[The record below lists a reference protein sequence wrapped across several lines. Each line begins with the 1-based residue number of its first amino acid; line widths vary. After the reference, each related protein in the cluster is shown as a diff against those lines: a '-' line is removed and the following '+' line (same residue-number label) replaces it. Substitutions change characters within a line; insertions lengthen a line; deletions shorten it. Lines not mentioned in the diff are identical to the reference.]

1 MFHLHLF
8 SFFFFF
14 FFFFVFAYTMMI
26 SSRANPLN
34 ASITSSARGN
44 ASRVLKQPRASS
56 SKKPNTLTRAS
67 SAHGSHEKS
76 STQKEETNF
85 LSSFARK
92 AAALSAAT
100 AITFGSVATPALAD
114 EFSILFNPKP
124 EDSGIYVLDDAKVLK
139 ASRGAINEKLKKLHA
154 KTGFDLFVVTTKK
167 ISTIPDPYEFAD
179 KTLETWY
186 PSLELGDRKGVLLI
200 VTRNREGAITGGPA
214 FMNAL
219 DPAILDTIMDTT
231 IPTLTAEEKFN
242 QAASNAV
249 DRIAAF
255 LEGEKDPGA
264 AKQSNSSGGS
274 QRAVLS
280 EGGTGNLLGGAIG
293 IAYVAFIFG
302 LVGTRAFAAADASQ
316 MDEAK
321 KARLAKNIE
330 ESKFVNPFRKR

>member
-1 MFHLHLF
+1 
-8 SFFFFF
+8 
-14 FFFFVFAYTMMI
+14 MMI
-26 SSRANPLN
+26 SKARANPAINAN
-34 ASITSSARGN
+34 ASITSSARGGI
-44 ASRVLKQPRASS
+44 RVQPFSALKTSS

-67 SAHGSHEKS
+67 AHGSHEKS
-76 STQKEETNF
+76 YTQKEETNF

-139 ASRGAINEKLKKLHA
+139 ASRSAINEKLKKLHA

-186 PSLELGDRKGVLLI
+186 PSLELGDRKGVLLL
-200 VTRNREGAITGGPA
+200 VTRNKEGAITGGPA

-255 LEGEKDPGA
+255 LEGEIDPGA
-264 AKQSNSSGGS
+264 AKQSNNSGGS

-330 ESKFVNPFRKR
+330 DSKFVNPFRKR